1 MKKFNNKKS
10 VIEQGGLMI
19 EALAMLGLI
28 AVVTPT
34 MYKKSAER
42 TMEVEDINTASAIRT
57 YMNGVESLLA
67 ANYSELMEKIPEPA
81 GDNPTIV
88 SLDDLELTVPGSDE
102 AGSDTVKAMDELE
115 KYLPYGYSA
124 KDNLYNYGQPS
135 FAVARSGNNLSAFMV
150 FPARGGD
157 EEETIGQERTVR
169 IASLIGSNGGYVREG
184 EARGVGG
191 TWNLTSD
198 ELSSIAGSTP
208 GNYSIVTSSIDVVNG
223 AEGMGGD
230 MTKYLQRTAENG
242 EIEKWRNTMRTD
254 IYMGELANKGHDYD
268 DKTTDGYFSIRNIN
282 QLIVGADGSDAD
294 NDKGW
299 EKASDR
305 DSLYVNEKYQT
316 SNGEGAEG
324 EEGDADVKRG
334 LESYG
339 LYIADATDDT
349 RGKYGINAYIAGSL
363 EAAGKRLFT
372 DENELTYHG
381 PKIQLGGID
390 EDETTGTATKYLITA
405 VTEKLESE
413 EEVQEGMEA
422 PEGRN
427 RVEIMPVSKGDSGD
441 APLIIASDSDLEE
454 VRVGDRGAT
463 GTKLLLAK
471 AGDKTIDGSGADTD
485 NGYTTEDA
493 SNAPKISYDTG
504 QPAVPQFPVVVDSN
518 MAVNGVLAAG
528 QLDTQ
533 KIRVAELAVGSPNI
547 NDRLKWMEVDEDGVH
562 IHSRDGAEATDDG
575 EGNTTPAK
583 ALKQVEINDD
593 VIAMRFGSTA
603 QDLNTNEN
611 PTKHE
616 TQFIMNDS
624 GVKIIAQGTDGEAA
638 TGHSIELTTGT
649 KGVRERLEKNEITI
663 GSPTSA
669 DDETGEGGG
678 NSPYRV
684 KYEEGGYVDMIG
696 TTLQVTDSAANP
708 VFTIRGNDTEES
720 GLVGGNYNDPTTY
733 KTSNTDTNGKFKIA
747 GHGDTVFTSDA
758 VSRNNENKAVKFL
771 AMGVKSSGEDKGIDD
786 QYNAGVNIVSDSDTA
801 GNNSKRVV
809 YIDLENG
816 SSQAYVGAPKGWEN
830 TSGSDNSF
838 DSFELDNKTGGKRT
852 MAQGTVYIRKGL
864 IDIAPNRSDYTG
876 GEEPKGNASADT
888 SSGTVRA
895 SRFVANNVNIKGERI
910 MYNNTLNDSD
920 YQSGVSNKYDTYM
933 VNPAYT
939 SVMKDIK
946 LTSRFGARLSD
957 ILPDFITKRIYYST
971 NSYSE
976 GTDYKELSGDEG
988 DRTPESEG
996 TSPYASPYLGS
1007 IPAPSCPPG
1016 YGRAITV
1023 VPGSFEMATVGTLEP
1038 AGADRAGLDVS
1049 QAAMLGLK
1057 VDATNPGA
1065 YVQSDDGV
1073 VETNYTS
1080 KAEFLEN
1087 QPVFGRIRDLE
1098 QGSIEKGSVPAQLQT
1113 TRGSAENDGGK
1124 WEPDLVQFYQ
1134 NSKGPEDDGD
1144 EENRLFL
1151 IGGVARVGV
1160 DRDTLKSDEA
1170 VFHENSHV
1178 DLRDQTLYIDH
1189 FGYNTRST
1197 GADRNAIKDNKGLAL
1212 RADVVADKYVTKYNS
1227 SGKPEPKLAK
1237 NQSVSE
1243 TDEGAY
1249 FLVTNDPNQRPISFQ
1264 KSTWLKTAFKE
1275 LATHENTGYVNGWAV
1290 LTGFIYP
1297 VELYGNVANVLG
1309 VTKKDDYNDDGD
1321 AEIDGYWNLFPV
1333 LKNTLTSYSTTYCF
1347 IDNKVVS
1354 ETDNDS
1360 VTGTVN
1366 WDDDGSTENAGNI
1379 QYTIDDWNTDYSAPH
1394 ADERKVLNDP
1404 ALKYDELW

>member
-102 AGSDTVKAMDELE
+102 TGSDTVKAMDELE

-150 FPARGGD
+150 FPSRGGD

-191 TWNLTSD
+191 TWNLNSD

-254 IYMGELANKGHDYD
+254 IYMGELTNKGHDYD

-324 EEGDADVKRG
+324 EEGDSDVKRG

-413 EEVQEGMEA
+413 EEVPEGMEA

-454 VRVGDRGAT
+454 VEVGNIGTDT

-471 AGDKTIDGSGADTD
+471 AGDKTIDGSGAEED
-485 NGYTTEDA
+485 NGYNTDDA
-493 SNAPKISYDTG
+493 FNAPKISYDNSDG
-504 QPAVPQFPVVVDSN
+504 KLVPQFPVVVDSN
-518 MAVNGVLAAG
+518 MAVNGVLTAG

-547 NDRLKWMEVDEDGVH
+547 NDSLKWMEVDEDGVH
-562 IHSRDGAEATDDG
+562 IRSRDGAEATDDG
-575 EGNTTPAK
+575 EGNAIAATAS
-583 ALKQVEINDD
+583 KQVEINDD
-593 VIAMRFGSTA
+593 VIAMRFGSA
-603 QDLNTNEN
+603 AKRLNTDEN
-611 PTKHE
+611 PTEHE

-638 TGHSIELTTGT
+638 PNHSIELTTGT

-663 GSPTSA
+663 GSPESTEEG
-669 DDETGEGGG
+669 DDKK
-678 NSPYRV
+678 YRV
-684 KYEEGGYVDMIG
+684 KYEKGGHVDMVE
-696 TTLQVTDSAANP
+696 TTLQVIGKNAAP
-708 VFTIRGNDTEES
+708 VFTVRGNSEDENGFE
-720 GLVGGNYNDPTTY
+720 GNNYSDASVKNDAT
-733 KTSNTDTNGKFKIA
+733 FKIA
-747 GHGDTVFTSDA
+747 GHGNTVFTSDGLT
-758 VSRNNENKAVKFL
+758 SDSENDKGVAKFL
-771 AMGVKSSGEDKGIDD
+771 AMGVSNGEKENYLDD
-786 QYNAGVNIVSDSDTA
+786 PYNAAVNIVAPEALTGTSDAAKRVIFIDLDDSNDTA
-801 GNNSKRVV
+801 FVGQAVKNGGNYYYPLAKNSTA
-809 YIDLENG
+809 ENPAG
-816 SSQAYVGAPKGWEN
+816 SPVGTPRKMME
-830 TSGSDNSF
+830 GSI
-838 DSFELDNKTGGKRT
+838 
-852 MAQGTVYIRKGL
+852 YIRKGL
-864 IDIAPNRSDYTG
+864 IDLAP
-876 GEEPKGNASADT
+876 SAEDVDDEHT
-888 SSGTVRA
+888 ADSAKGTVRA
-895 SRFVANNVNIKGERI
+895 SRFVANNVDKTGARI
-910 MYNNTLNDSD
+910 MYKNTLNDGEYHSEE
-920 YQSGVSNKYDTYM
+920 VEKYDTYM

-971 NSYSE
+971 NSYGE
-976 GTDYKELSGDEG
+976 GTDYKNLNGSNP
-988 DRTPESEG
+988 TPGSEG

-1038 AGADRAGLDVS
+1038 AGSGREGLDVS

-1057 VDATNPGA
+1057 FNDETEA
-1065 YVQSDDGV
+1065 YEKEGDFLA
-1073 VETNYTS
+1073 TNYTS
-1080 KAEFLEN
+1080 KEAFLEN

-1098 QGSIEKGSVPAQLQT
+1098 QGSIEDGSVPAQLQT
-1113 TRGSAENDGGK
+1113 TRGSAENDGGR

-1134 NSKGPEDDGD
+1134 NSEGPSRDGD

-1160 DRDTLKSDEA
+1160 DRNTLKSDEA

-1197 GADRNAIKDNKGLAL
+1197 GADIDAIRDNKGLAL
-1212 RADVVADKYVTKYNS
+1212 KADVVADKYDS
-1227 SGKPEPKLAK
+1227 SGMLTK
-1237 NQSVSE
+1237 NQSVSD

-1275 LATHENTGYVNGWAV
+1275 LKVAYKEDSEYVNGWAV

-1297 VELYGNVANVLG
+1297 AELYGNVARVLK
-1309 VTKKDDYNDDGD
+1309 VDTDDYNDNGD
-1321 AEIDGYWNLFPV
+1321 EKIDGYWNLFPV

-1347 IDNKVVS
+1347 IDNK
-1354 ETDNDS
+1354 DAS
-1360 VTGTVN
+1360 VTGTVD
-1366 WDDDGSTENAGNI
+1366 WDDDTRKAGNI
-1379 QYTIDDWNTDYSAPH
+1379 QYYMDDWNTNYLAPH
-1394 ADERKVLNDP
+1394 AEEREVLNDP
-1404 ALKYDELW
+1404 ALKYNELW